1 MWQLIKNLVSY
12 LYFVFSL
19 DLFQLVSAIVD
30 TVILFW
36 ALYNWREVAFQPSLL
51 LIFFGVFINFIWQ
64 IFNVAGHFSFLKKE
78 NPRDPLMSMLKKSR
92 DSKKDFSLIKTDQGL
107 LKKKDFPYII
117 NVEWGVMEN
126 PKVVELLRN
135 EASIIPVM
143 SQNKREETRMYIIQ
157 YKDTLLKFLNHRW
170 YEICNKGGMFT
181 NDKKVCLASE
191 LFPAEEKGCFK

>member
-64 IFNVAGHFSFLKKE
+64 IFNVAGHFSFLKK
-78 NPRDPLMSMLKKSR
+78 RKSER
-92 DSKKDFSLIKTDQGL
+92 SADVNAQ
-107 LKKKDFPYII
+107 
-117 NVEWGVMEN
+117 
-126 PKVVELLRN
+126 
-135 EASIIPVM
+135 
-143 SQNKREETRMYIIQ
+143 
-157 YKDTLLKFLNHRW
+157 
-170 YEICNKGGMFT
+170 
-181 NDKKVCLASE
+181 
-191 LFPAEEKGCFK
+191 EKQRLQEGF